1 MFYIKEIKVCA
12 VHNSRLLFNTV
23 QFSICSHTRQAEHM
37 KNFKRRCVFR
47 SMPLMLKVRRSTV
60 MMKMARNS
68 IEFNL
73 KESLQKI
80 GREAQCSDFDLVVVN
95 LTTHQ
100 VK

>member
-1 MFYIKEIKVCA
+1 
-12 VHNSRLLFNTV
+12 
-23 QFSICSHTRQAEHM
+23 
-37 KNFKRRCVFR
+37 
-47 SMPLMLKVRRSTV
+47 